1 MEKRKASIGD
11 ALREINSD
19 IKYTYLGDEY
29 ETLKILSDHEKP
41 TKEAIESARVPAQKR
56 IDDTYYQIQRKENY
70 PPIVDQLDK
79 IYHNGIDEWKK
90 VIKAVKDTYPK
101 P

>member
-1 MEKRKASIGD
+1 MGD
-11 ALREINSD
+11 ALREINTD
-19 IKYTYLGDEY
+19 IKYTYRNDEY
-29 ETLKILSDHEKP
+29 ETLKILSDHENP
-41 TKEAIESARVPAQKR
+41 TKEAIESARILAQKR

-70 PPIVDQLDK
+70 PPIVDQLDE

-90 VIKAVKDTYPK
+90 TIKAVKDTYPK